1 MLGDIKK
8 NIGKENI
15 KSKLHVSNFK
25 LVKDKERESF
35 LLLSEMIKV
44 ITNRLTTKIKCKM
57 YLRFLRY

>member
-44 ITNRLTTKIKCKM
+44 ITNR
-57 YLRFLRY
+57 

>member
-15 KSKLHVSNFK
+15 KSKLHVSKIK

-44 ITNRLTTKIKCKM
+44 ITNR
-57 YLRFLRY
+57 

>member
-15 KSKLHVSNFK
+15 TSKLHVSKIK
-25 LVKDKERESF
+25 LVKDKESESF

-44 ITNRLTTKIKCKM
+44 ITNR
-57 YLRFLRY
+57 

>member
-8 NIGKENI
+8 NIGEENI
-15 KSKLHVSNFK
+15 TSKLHVSNFK

-44 ITNRLTTKIKCKM
+44 IKNR
-57 YLRFLRY
+57 